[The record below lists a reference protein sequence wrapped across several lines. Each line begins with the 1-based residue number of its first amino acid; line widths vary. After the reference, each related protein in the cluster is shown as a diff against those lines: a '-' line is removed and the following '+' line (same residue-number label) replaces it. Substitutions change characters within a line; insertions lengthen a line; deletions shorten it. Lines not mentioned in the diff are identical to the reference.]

1 MRLSSRRLTLIEV
14 LVAVVLCGA
23 GLAIVAGGVAA
34 SVRAESFADDLSRAA
49 DHAELV
55 MTRLESQELALENQ
69 SSDFTDDGQPDL
81 AYEVEVNNPQD
92 VQTEGLSEI
101 TVRVSWV
108 RYNQERTFELVRWV
122 FVDPQAGGVR

>member
-1 MRLSSRRLTLIEV
+1 MRRLTLVEV

-34 SVRAESFADDLSRAA
+34 SVRAESYADDLSRAA

-69 SSDFTDDGQPDL
+69 TSDFSDDGRADL
-81 AYEVEVNNPQD
+81 SYEVEVNNPQD
-92 VQTEGLSEI
+92 VQTEGLSEVTI
-101 TVRVSWV
+101 RIRWI